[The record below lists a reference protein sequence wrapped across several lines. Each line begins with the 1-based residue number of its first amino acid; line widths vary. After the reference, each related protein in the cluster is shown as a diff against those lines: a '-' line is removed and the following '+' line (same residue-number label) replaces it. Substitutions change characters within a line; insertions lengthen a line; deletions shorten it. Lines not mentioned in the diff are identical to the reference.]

1 MITSLH
7 SPHVERVKALSGSRG
22 NKARREQ
29 GLFVAE
35 GLQSVREAL
44 TTSDITPRTIY
55 LTDSGRTLLSQE
67 DLISERYE
75 FIDVTDQV
83 MAAMTDTVTPQ
94 GIVAICEIP
103 HRAFSEFVSQ
113 LKSRDIEK
121 KTHQILRI
129 AYFWQIQDPGNAGTV
144 IRTADAFSFDAVVF
158 SPDSVDPYAP
168 KVVRSS
174 AGSLWHIPIFTDV
187 APEQLSTIPGIR
199 IFITDGAGGIS
210 LSEAVERQGD
220 RSAWI
225 FGNEARGIATL
236 PAELVSQA
244 ESVVIPMSG
253 SAESL
258 NIASATSIVLY
269 SARLKA

>member
-7 SPHVERVKALSGSRG
+7 SPHVERVKALLGSRG

-55 LTDSGRTLLSQE
+55 LTDHGRTLLSQE

-94 GIVAICEIP
+94 GIVAICDIP
-103 HRAFSEFVSQ
+103 HRSFSEFVSQ
-113 LKSRDIEK
+113 FKNYDSEK
-121 KTHQILRI
+121 KTQQVLRI

-158 SPDSVDPYAP
+158 SPESVDPYAP

-187 APEQLSTIPGIR
+187 APEQLSTIPGIH